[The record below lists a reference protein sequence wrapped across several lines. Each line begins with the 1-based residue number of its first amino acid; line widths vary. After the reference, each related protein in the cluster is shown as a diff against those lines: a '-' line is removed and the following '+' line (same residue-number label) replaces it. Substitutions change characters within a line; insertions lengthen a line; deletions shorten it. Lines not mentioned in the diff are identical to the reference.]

1 MKRIIKQIL
10 KEDRRQI
17 YLDKIIE
24 IMKNDY
30 PILKNFKLYGFWEVL
45 TKDEIEYVLSNLLK
59 RGVRVV
65 DSYYTQIVDEFD
77 NLLYME
83 VKDGCLKGAFVN
95 YVDNV
100 DNISLFVDNY
110 DCVWNESIDLMEYI
124 EDLIGNSFEPLSL
137 DEFLHEHWSVL
148 NQTMKNDIMFLLNI

>member
-1 MKRIIKQIL
+1 MKKIIEQIL
-10 KEDRRQI
+10 KEDRRQM
-17 YLDKIIE
+17 YLNNIIKV
-24 IMKNDY
+24 MKDDY
-30 PILKNFKLYGFWEVL
+30 PIIKNLKDYGFWEVL
-45 TKDEIEYVLSNLLK
+45 KKDEIEYVLSNLLK
-59 RGVRVV
+59 KGVRFV
-65 DSYYTQIVDEFD
+65 DSYYIQLLDEFD

-83 VKDGCLKGAFVN
+83 VEVGCLKGAFVN